1 MPDPSAFGLTD
12 EELAEV
18 EAARIT
24 LPSGAQRSAVQL
36 AASWAANI
44 EKIDSDR
51 ARPADDRSVWTEH
64 DLAGALFVR
73 DSLERALRQL
83 PDAVRDKV
91 ERAVRQTDD
100 RFRGFTVDDPGH
112 RMAKVAMVDRAGRGW
127 WWYRVPADGPIVADL
142 ARWPATD

>member
-1 MPDPSAFGLTD
+1 VDLDGFTEDELSAI
-12 EELAEV
+12 
-18 EAARIT
+18 EAAAIH
-24 LPSGAQRSAVQL
+24 LASGDARTALQL
-36 AASWAANI
+36 EASWAANI

-51 ARPADDRSVWTEH
+51 VRSADDHSAWTEH

-83 PDAVRDKV
+83 PDAVREKV
-91 ERAVRQTDD
+91 EQAVSRTDE

-127 WWYRVPADGPIVADL
+127 WWYRVPADGPIVTDL
-142 ARWPATD
+142 AQWSADD